1 MILSCQQIKRYHGA
15 NPVLEDVTLEVG
27 PGERVGLIGRNGT
40 GKSTLLQIIAGELP
54 PEGGQLSL
62 QKGARIGYLRQI
74 PLEHDG
80 QTVYQVLATGFRQV
94 IEYREQ
100 LTELEGRMAQPLD
113 DRQMAA
119 LLAQYAELQE
129 RFQHE
134 GGYEMDAQIQQVANG
149 LRIPAE
155 QWDRPYASLSGG
167 EKTKVGLGAL
177 LIERPTLLLLDEPT
191 NHLDTQSIEWLEEFL
206 SNYGG
211 ACVVVSHDRY
221 FLDRVVTKI
230 VELEDGEAI
239 TYLTGYTG
247 YVKEKEER
255 LLRQFA
261 EYKDQQKRIKQMKET
276 INQLMEWGR
285 VGGNEKFFRR
295 AFSMQKALDRME
307 KVKRPIL
314 ERRAA
319 SFELTQEERSGQEV
333 LRIEG
338 LSKRFGAR
346 QILSGATGLLRYG
359 EKVVLVG
366 PNGAGKSTL
375 FKLVL
380 GESEPDEGAVRLGAR
395 VSVGYL
401 AQSEAPPSQQTLLER
416 FCEEAKV
423 EAGHGRS
430 LLARYLFYG
439 QAVYKPLSQLSG
451 GEWTR
456 FRLALLTYQRP
467 NLLLLDEPTN
477 HLDIASREALEEAL
491 SEFPGTVLAI
501 SHDRYFI
508 NQIAERIWALQDGE
522 LTSLL
527 GDYDAY
533 RAQRE
538 RRAAPAA
545 PTAAVKPAAKPTADA
560 TAPAQTRRSQKADRA
575 KAQLEQSIAQ
585 LEAAGA
591 RLDAELAKESDFTK
605 LEDLWAERE
614 RVQAKLDEAMGEW
627 LALESAE

>member
-40 GKSTLLQIIAGELP
+40 GKSTLLQIIAGEITP
-54 PEGGQLSL
+54 DSGQLSL

-74 PLEHDG
+74 PLEHEG

-94 IEYREQ
+94 MAYREQ
-100 LTELEGRMAQPLD
+100 LTELETRMAQPLD
-113 DRQMAA
+113 ERQMEA
-119 LLAQYAELQE
+119 LLKQYADLQE

-155 QWDRPYASLSGG
+155 QWGRPYASLSGG

-206 SNYGG
+206 RGYGG

-230 VELEDGEAI
+230 VELEDGESF

-276 INQLMEWGR
+276 INQLWEWGK

-295 AFSMQKALDRME
+295 AASMQKALDRME
-307 KVKRPIL
+307 RVKRPVM
-314 ERRAA
+314 ERRTA
-319 SFELTQEERSGQEV
+319 SFDLAQEERSGQEV
-333 LRIEG
+333 LRLDG
-338 LSKRFGAR
+338 LTKRFGER
-346 QILSGATGLLRYG
+346 QILRGAAGLLRYG
-359 EKVVLVG
+359 EKVALLG

-380 GESEPDEGAVRLGAR
+380 GEAEPDEGAVRLGAR
-395 VSVGYL
+395 VSIGYL
-401 AQSEAPPSQQTLLER
+401 AQAEAPPDEQTMLER

-439 QAVYKPLSQLSG
+439 QEVYKRLSQLSG

-456 FRLALLTYQRP
+456 FRLALLVYQKP

-491 SEFPGTVLAI
+491 EEFPGTVLAI

-508 NQIAERIWALQDGE
+508 NRIAERIWELREGE
-522 LTSLL
+522 LTSFL
-527 GDYDAY
+527 GNYEEY
-533 RAQRE
+533 RAERE
-538 RRAAPAA
+538 RRTAA
-545 PTAAVKPAAKPTADA
+545 PTPVKPAPKA
-560 TAPAQTRRSQKADRA
+560 TEPAPPPRRAPSTERVR
-575 KAQLEQSIAQ
+575 AQLEQVISQ
-585 LEAAGA
+585 LEAELT
-591 RLDAELAKESDFTK
+591 RLDAGLAAETDHTK
-605 LEDLWAERE
+605 LSEGWAERE
-614 RVQAKLDEAMGEW
+614 SLQSRLDGALQQW
-627 LALESAE
+627 LELESGE